1 MDKKILNLLEKIIK
15 SSKYKFTGIH
25 TLTCNNT
32 CIFALFETVYCLLNK
47 TKRISCQG
55 VTGRSSKFVLEGNTK
70 VDTISSS
77 GGVIFHLSEDDL
89 MVATT
94 KEELLKKLK
103 NL

>member
-25 TLTCNNT
+25 TLSCKDT

-55 VTGRSSKFVLEGNTK
+55 VTGRSSKLILEGSNK
-70 VDTISSS
+70 IDTVYSS
-77 GGVIFHLSEDDL
+77 GWATFHSTQDNPIL
-89 MVATT
+89 ATT
-94 KEELLKKLK
+94 KEELLERLK